1 MIMLS
6 PISLLPSSVCGPVH
20 KAPDLVVWS
29 RDISVAQAARN
40 KEKWIAPA
48 LA

>member
-6 PISLLPSSVCGPVH
+6 PISLLPSSVRGPVH

-29 RDISVAQAARN
+29 RDRLAQAARN